1 MVNLSAKGAPVLIA
15 ARAMELP
22 TELQFK
28 CTALH
33 GGKGLC
39 GIEAIESWIP
49 FTLAYHLS
57 AGLPGYKVSGQ
68 IEMSDCVANLS

>member
-1 MVNLSAKGAPVLIA
+1 MVSLSAKGAPALIA
-15 ARAMELP
+15 VGPAEP
-22 TELQFK
+22 PPQLQFK
-28 CTALH
+28 CTVLH

-57 AGLPGYKVSGQ
+57 SGPHGSKVSEQ

>member
-1 MVNLSAKGAPVLIA
+1 MVSLSAKGAPALIA

-22 TELQFK
+22 PQPQFK
-28 CTALH
+28 CTVLRE
-33 GGKGLC
+33 GLC

-57 AGLPGYKVSGQ
+57 GGLPGYKVSGQ